1 MMKIRNLL
9 LLLIPF
15 ISFAQ
20 ESAEVSIIEETVPK
34 LSYLDS
40 LKASFVNHSTSTC
53 IDNRWMEELSN
64 QELFEDMFSDVSE
77 LNIDETVN
85 YEMSTEVL
93 IKRLK
98 KLDDKSPFNIEY
110 NASLENVIKSFL
122 KNRKTSFE
130 RLMAISEYYFPMFE
144 EHLAKYD
151 VPLEIKYLAIVESAL
166 NPRAK
171 SRVGASGL
179 WQFMYPT
186 GKQFNLEV
194 NSYVDER
201 FDPLKAT
208 EAACQYLSSLYKIFG
223 DWSLVLASY
232 NAGPGNVSKAIR
244 RSGGSQNYWNIRRN
258 LPRETANYV
267 PAFLATMYIYEYKK
281 ELGIVPKKAQ
291 VAYFETDTI
300 KVKREMSF
308 KQVSELFD
316 IPQEQVEF
324 LNPIYKLNIIPYNED
339 KPHYLRLPK
348 DKIGLFVS
356 NEEAVYAYIDYVKN
370 GGEKAENE
378 VVAENSSPEETK
390 VVVYEETKTKSKL
403 AYHSVRRGESLGL
416 IAQKYGVTVTEL
428 KRWNNLKSSTI
439 TAGKKLKVYSTKEES
454 YKPSKSSQS
463 VYTVRS
469 GDSLY
474 TIAKK
479 FPGVSAEDLKKWNGI
494 SGNNIKP
501 GMKLKTNG

>member
-291 VAYFETDTI
+291 VTYFETDTI